1 MQNRTKIHTRIRKV
15 ISGTA
20 QRPRLSVYR
29 SLTNVYAQLIDDTK
43 GLTLVSANSLKEKG
57 SKLQKAQF
65 VGEVI
70 AKLAKEKK
78 IKSAS
83 FDRGGFRYA
92 GVVKVLAE
100 SARNAG
106 LEI

>member
-1 MQNRTKIHTRIRKV
+1 MQNREKIHNRIRKT
-15 ISGTA
+15 ISGTTE
-20 QRPRLSVYR
+20 RPRLSVYK

-43 GLTLVSANSLKEKG
+43 GVTVISANSVKETG
-57 SKLQKAQF
+57 SKTQKAKI
-65 VGEVI
+65 VGETI

-78 IKSAS
+78 IKRAT

-92 GVVKVLAE
+92 GVVKTLAE
-100 SARNAG
+100 SARESG